1 MMEFLE
7 IIGMCVIAL
16 IGAGV
21 LLFFVSIWMG
31 QSTDDKTR
39 RQQQEHYNRGHAE
52 DMEENRLLEKVLMYP
67 QGSNERADYEE
78 EWKVVHARNE
88 KLSNAR
94 IKKIVSRYPTEQE
107 LDELARGVNP
117 YKKAKR

>member
-21 LLFFVSIWMG
+21 LLFFVSIWVG
-31 QSTDDKTR
+31 QSADDKTR